1 MAENMVNVIIDGI
14 EVEVPQG
21 STILDAAEAV
31 GVYIPTLCHMNMEKI
46 GMVNKPASC
55 RVCVVEVEKRRNLAP
70 ACATP
75 VTPGMVVHTNTQKVL
90 EARRTVMELLLSD
103 HPKDCLTCEKSGEC
117 ELQALAET
125 MGIRKIRITGKSM
138 STVPVDES
146 SPAIVRDMTKCI
158 MCRRCETACNQVQ
171 SVGAL
176 SAVNRGFPA
185 YVGTSFETPLNETV
199 CTFCGQCVQV
209 CPVGA
214 LQAKDNTWKVI
225 EAINDPT
232 KTVVVN
238 TAPSVRVALGEEFG
252 YEPGTSVT
260 GQMVAALRKLGFDYV
275 YDTDFAADMTIMEE
289 AAELVD
295 RLTKFLKGEEVALPL
310 MTSCCPAW
318 VRFIETQY
326 PEFLALPS
334 SARSPQA
341 MFGAIAKNYLAPKL
355 GIDRKDLVVVSVM
368 PCIAKKYEASRPEL
382 GVEGDPDTNISITTR
397 ELASLIK
404 QMNLDLFDMEEEDF
418 DDPLGESTGAGV
430 IFGKT
435 GGVMEAALRTAYEWI
450 TGETLENVEFA
461 DVRDAA
467 YGVKVAHLNIA
478 GTDLNIA
485 ISSGLAN
492 ARAIMEEIKA
502 GNPNNYHA
510 IEIMACPGG
519 CVDGGG
525 QPYHHGDEEVIFARR
540 QGLLDEDTDKTIRKS
555 HENPSII
562 KIYEEY
568 LEKPN
573 SHLAHQIL
581 HTTYAPKTGV

>member
-1 MAENMVNVIIDGI
+1 MAENMINVTIDGI

-55 RVCVVEVEKRRNLAP
+55 RICVVEVEKRRNLAP

-75 VTPGMVVHTNTQKVL
+75 VTPGMVVHTNTKKVL

-117 ELQALAET
+117 ELQAMAET
-125 MGIRKIRITGKSM
+125 LGIRKINITGKSI
-138 STVPVDES
+138 SEVPVDES
-146 SPAIVRDMTKCI
+146 VAIVRDMTKCI

-185 YVGTSFETPLNETV
+185 YVGTSFGAPLDETV

-260 GQMVAALRKLGFDYV
+260 GQMAAALRKIGFDYV

-295 RLTKFLKGEEVALPL
+295 RLTKYLKGEEVALPL

-341 MFGAIAKNYLAPKL
+341 MFGAIAKAYLAPKL

-382 GVEGDPDTNISITTR
+382 GTDGDQDTNISITTR

-404 QMNLDLFDMEEEDF
+404 QMNIDLFDMEEEDF

-450 TGETLENVEFA
+450 TGETLDNVEFA

-467 YGVKVAHLNIA
+467 YGIKVAHLNIA

-540 QGLLDEDTDKTIRKS
+540 QGLLDEDTGKTYRKS

-562 KIYEEY
+562 KIYNEF

-573 SHLAHQIL
+573 SHLAHQLL
-581 HTTYAPKTGV
+581 HTTYAPKSGY

>member
-275 YDTDFAADMTIMEE
+275 YDTDFSADMTIMEE